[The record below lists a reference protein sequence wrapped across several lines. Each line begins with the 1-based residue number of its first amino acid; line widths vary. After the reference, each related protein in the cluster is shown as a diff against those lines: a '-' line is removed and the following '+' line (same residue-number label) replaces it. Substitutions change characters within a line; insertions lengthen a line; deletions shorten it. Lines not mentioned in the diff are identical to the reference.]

1 MFILKLTKQELAQLR
16 AEFLALANQGC
27 LDKAYCEAM
36 ELEYDPQ
43 YVKNFNSIY
52 NKLFN
57 CSDKGEIK

>member
-1 MFILKLTKQELAQLR
+1 MFILKLTKQELAHLR
-16 AEFLALANQGC
+16 VEFTALANQGC

-36 ELEYDPQ
+36 GLEYDPK

-57 CSDKGEIK
+57 CSDKER